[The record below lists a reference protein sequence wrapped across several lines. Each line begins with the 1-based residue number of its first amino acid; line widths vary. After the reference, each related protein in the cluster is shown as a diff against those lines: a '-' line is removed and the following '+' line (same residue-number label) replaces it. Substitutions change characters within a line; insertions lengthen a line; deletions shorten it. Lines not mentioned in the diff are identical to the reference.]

1 MKLKKCM
8 PIAIALLSVCLFS
21 TTAMAASAQDQVP
34 AAAKSQTN
42 PVDSEIDMKH
52 TKKKLYKR
60 CKNCHGK
67 KGNGKTAAAKDMD
80 VKPPNWAEG
89 TTLTD
94 GELHWIILNG
104 SKDTEMVGY
113 ENHKKKKKRLT
124 SDEAWTL
131 VHYIHTFAK

>member
-1 MKLKKCM
+1 MKVKKCL

-21 TTAMAASAQDQVP
+21 TTAMAVSAQDQVP

-42 PVDSEIDMKH
+42 PIDSEIDMKH

-67 KGNGKTAAAKDMD
+67 KGDGKTAAAKDMD
-80 VKPPNWAEG
+80 VKPPNWANG
-89 TTLTD
+89 SKLTD
-94 GELHWIILNG
+94 GELHWIILHG

-131 VHYIHTFAK
+131 VHYIRAFAK

>member
-8 PIAIALLSVCLFS
+8 PIAIALLSVSLFS
-21 TTAMAASAQDQVP
+21 TTTMAASAQDQVP
-34 AAAKSQTN
+34 AAAKSVTN
-42 PVDSEIDMKH
+42 PVDAEIDMK
-52 TKKKLYKR
+52 TVKKKLYKR

-67 KGNGKTAAAKDMD
+67 KGDGKTAAARDMD
-80 VKPPNWAEG
+80 VKPPNW
-89 TTLTD
+89 TTGSNLTD
-94 GELHWIILNG
+94 GELYWLIMNG

-131 VHYIHTFAK
+131 VHYIRAFAK